1 MAGNRKNQTAAVH
14 FSAVLKVVLLCTVI
28 GGSAIGYVWQKSEIS
43 RLGKQIV
50 AREKAL
56 DQLRRDNKLLADQMA
71 VLHSPVMID
80 RRAKELNLGLAP
92 AQPAQKIVLMEG
104 QAQPSAL
111 QNQIQPRQFARRPAV
126 ERNP

>member
-1 MAGNRKNQTAAVH
+1 MAGNRKNQSAAVH
-14 FSAVLKVVLLCTVI
+14 FSAVLKVVLLCTLI

-50 AREKAL
+50 QREKSL
-56 DQLRRDNKLLADQMA
+56 EQLRRDNKLLADQLA

-92 AQPAQKIVLMEG
+92 AQPAQKVVLMEM
-104 QAQPSAL
+104 QIAPSAATV
-111 QNQIQPRQFARRPAV
+111 QPRQFASRPTV
-126 ERNP
+126 ELNP